1 MTLVMIMKTIY
12 DVQQLL
18 KRFGTII
25 YTGNPLG
32 DLELIQDEVR
42 ELYNQKLIDVNDFKQ
57 AVLIIRASINKLQ

>member
-1 MTLVMIMKTIY
+1 MKTMY

-25 YTGNPLG
+25 YTGNPIA

-42 ELYNQKLIDVNDFKQ
+42 ELYDQKLIDVNEYKE
-57 AVLIIRASINKLQ
+57 ATLIIRVQHNKLQ